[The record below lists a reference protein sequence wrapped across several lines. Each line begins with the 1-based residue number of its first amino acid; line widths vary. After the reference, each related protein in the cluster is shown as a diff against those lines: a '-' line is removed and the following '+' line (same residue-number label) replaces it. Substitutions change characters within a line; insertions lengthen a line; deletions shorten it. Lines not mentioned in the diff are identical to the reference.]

1 MSKEREVKVAR
12 TTTCI
17 IPGILVENFL
27 IHHHCPPQVEY
38 FSGSKA
44 VDALVN
50 DSPWCAEKAKV
61 RVHPVSCLFTFI
73 SCLFV
78 KEGAERTFDSRERAV
93 EFMDLM
99 LKHKMFHRA
108 RKIPVH
114 SEKKKS
120 K

>member
-1 MSKEREVKVAR
+1 MYWTLKSFR
-12 TTTCI
+12 
-17 IPGILVENFL
+17 VENFWNN
-27 IHHHCPPQVEY
+27 HHCPQQQVEY

-50 DSPWCAEKAKV
+50 DSPWCAEK
-61 RVHPVSCLFTFI
+61 T
-73 SCLFV
+73 